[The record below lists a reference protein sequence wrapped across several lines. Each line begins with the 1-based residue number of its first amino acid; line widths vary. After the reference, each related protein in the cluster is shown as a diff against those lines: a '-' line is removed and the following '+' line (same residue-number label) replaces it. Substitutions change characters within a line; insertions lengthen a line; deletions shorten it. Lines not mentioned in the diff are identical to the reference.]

1 MYLTIDPS
9 RSLPIF
15 AQIMEGIRL
24 AIATG
29 RLKSGDRIPS
39 VRDMAVETRVNPNTV
54 ARAYMDLE
62 RAGVIETKRGLGY
75 FVTSCLNGELAG
87 RERRVLLDR
96 RVEELLTAALE
107 LGFNPEDVK
116 DAIDRNVEK
125 LHKHDES

>member
-1 MYLTIDPS
+1 MFLPIDPG
-9 RSLPIF
+9 RPLALF

-54 ARAYMDLE
+54 LRAYMELE

-75 FVTSCLNGELAG
+75 FVTSALNGTLADK
-87 RERRVLLDR
+87 ERRELLDR
-96 RVEELLTAALE
+96 RVEELLTSALD
-107 LGFNPEDVK
+107 LGFSPEEVK
-116 DAIDRNVEK
+116 DSVDRNAERIK
-125 LHKHDES
+125 GGP

>member
-1 MYLTIDPS
+1 MFLPIDPD
-9 RSLPIF
+9 RPLALF

-54 ARAYMDLE
+54 LRAYMELE

-75 FVTSCLNGELAG
+75 FVTSSLNGTLADK
-87 RERRVLLDR
+87 ERRELLDR
-96 RVEELLTAALE
+96 RVEELLTAALD
-107 LGFNPEDVK
+107 LGFHPEDVK
-116 DAIDRNVEK
+116 ESVDRNAEK
-125 LHKHDES
+125 RKLEE